1 MDRFKEVGVVS
12 AVTEVRNEV
21 AEPAVQALNDDLHAI
36 GKQNVTPVELTDA
49 KNSFGGRFILQLERQ
64 SGLADQLVRV
74 ETMGLPPDYLEM
86 FTTHVRSVEPDQIR
100 QTGQL
105 LESRRRD
112 ASGCW
117 RRAEDSKIVG
127 EIRKCASRTTQV
139 LDILERHSRSCRPL
153 NLGSPIRIWLSVS
166 GSFYRPYIN
175 KMAGR

>member
-1 MDRFKEVGVVS
+1 MVLGGGTNSRLFSDIREKRGFAYDAHTEMDRFKEVGVVS

-100 QTGQL
+100 ETGNYWNPEDATLVVVGDAQKIQKS
-105 LESRRRD
+105 LEKYGS
-112 ASGCW
+112 
-117 RRAEDSKIVG
+117 V
-127 EIRKCASRTTQV
+127 QV
-139 LDILERHSRSCRPL
+139 ARPK
-153 NLGSPIRIWLSVS
+153 
-166 GSFYRPYIN
+166 Y
-175 KMAGR
+175 